1 VGENNHAPTKTEK
14 AAQKKQKAAA
24 RRADNSIDGS
34 GYDYQRYLAKKK
46 KEKIAA
52 AKRAAKKAAK
62 KAREKAA
69 KLKKKK
75 AKKHAK
81 KPKKKEHRKAKHRP
95 KKKGNSILGGENYAL
110 VKVAAT
116 GYAVCRFIRGTPANT
131 CAVLG
136 SALAKGEADGGQ
148 WYAVKWYIVARGSW
162 TLYRTGEI
170 WKKGGVTPRGQLGK
184 IKGEFKAD
192 GRAFRRG
199 LGLWFLYDML
209 GGDTRSP
216 HRNDKPKQKTKCVV
230 SWKVWGHNVF
240 SIC

>member
-1 VGENNHAPTKTEK
+1 HYC
-14 AAQKKQKAAA
+14 
-24 RRADNSIDGS
+24 DGC
-34 GYDYQRYLAKKK
+34 DYQRYLAKKK

-52 AKRAAKKAAK
+52 AKRAAKKAAAK

-75 AKKHAK
+75 AKKAAK

-95 KKKGNSILGGENYAL
+95 KKAGNSILGGEAWAQ
-110 VKVAAT
+110 VKVAGA
-116 GYAVCRFIRGTPANT
+116 GFAVCRFIRGTPANT

-136 SALAKGEADGGQ
+136 SALAKGESDGGQ
-148 WYAVKWYIVARGSW
+148 WHAVKWYVYARGTW
-162 TLYRTGEI
+162 TLYRVGEI

-184 IKGEFKAD
+184 VKGEFKAD

-199 LGLWFLYDML
+199 LGLWLLYDML

-230 SWKVWGHNVF
+230 SWKAWGHNIF

>member
-1 VGENNHAPTKTEK
+1 HAPKKKAKKHKKATKS
-14 AAQKKQKAAA
+14 AA
-24 RRADNSIDGS
+24 SHHYCDGC
-34 GYDYQRYLAKKK
+34 DYQRYLAKKK

-52 AKRAAKKAAK
+52 AKRAAKKAAAE

-81 KPKKKEHRKAKHRP
+81 KEKEHRKAKHRP
-95 KKKGNSILGGENYAL
+95 KKAGKSILGGEDYAL
-110 VKVAAT
+110 VKIAGA
-116 GYAVCRFIRGTPANT
+116 GFAICRFIRGTPANT

-136 SALAKGEADGGQ
+136 SAIAKGKADGGG
-148 WYAVKWYIVARGSW
+148 WYYVKWYVVARGSW
-162 TLYRTGEI
+162 TLYRVGEI

-184 IKGEFKAD
+184 VKGEFRAD
-192 GRAFRRG
+192 GKALRSRPMSRG
-199 LGLWFLYDML
+199 LGLWFLYEML

-216 HRNDKPKQKTKCVV
+216 HRNDPPKQKTKCVV